1 MTSKGAA
8 KRDTPRVC
16 AREGC
21 DNDLPARRR
30 LYCGDACRDQAKIDR
45 RLARARAETAA
56 ELAATK
62 AAVVEQ
68 VKEFYYLA
76 GAAQLVGVSRS
87 TVYRWLDT
95 DPDFAAE
102 VEIARRIASD
112 MRELAVMHAAKTN
125 PDALRG
131 AVAVARRIDANE
143 LRRVRAGDRSN
154 RQDRHDA
161 RDAPSAEIPAP
172 QCDDALAWAKRPLLA
187 AV

>member
-1 MTSKGAA
+1 M
-8 KRDTPRVC
+8 
-16 AREGC
+16 
-21 DNDLPARRR
+21 
-30 LYCGDACRDQAKIDR
+30 I
-45 RLARARAETAA
+45 
-56 ELAATK
+56 
-62 AAVVEQ
+62 EQ

-95 DPDFAAE
+95 DPEFAAE

-125 PDALRG
+125 PDGLRG
-131 AVAVARRIDANE
+131 AMAVARRIDANE

-154 RQDRHDA
+154 RQDRHAA
-161 RDAPSAEIPAP
+161 RSTPAAAIPAP
-172 QCDDALAWAKRPLLA
+172 ECDEALDWARRPLLE